1 MVYNTW
7 LFRLT
12 LIISPLLLSALV
24 FSGCA
29 TSVTLKKSDRELI
42 RSISINKDVK
52 IPDDMVYQGPTQTWG
67 ISMGVIGVAKG
78 AAAAMTDKDLINE
91 VMGNNQIDLRQ
102 IVREQFAEEMIAAG
116 VFPLIVSEGG
126 DAVVILEIRIW
137 GLAQAHAF
145 TDQLKPMLNVK
156 GTLVQANG
164 TVLWERV
171 DYVTAFHDQTPRYT
185 LEEYLQNPQ
194 YIREAFTAC
203 AKIVSQGLVNDIKK
217 E

>member
-1 MVYNTW
+1 MVYNTR
-7 LFRLT
+7 LFRVN
-12 LIISPLLLSALV
+12 LIISPLLISALL

-52 IPDDMVYQGPTQTWG
+52 IPDDMFYQGPTQTWS
-67 ISMGVIGVAKG
+67 ISMGLIGATKA
-78 AAAAMTDKDLINE
+78 AAAAMTDKDLIKE

-102 IVREQFAEEMIAAG
+102 IVREQFAAETIAAG

-126 DAVVILEIRIW
+126 DAEVNLEIRVW

-145 TDQLKPMLNVK
+145 TDQLKPMLNVR

-164 TVLWERV
+164 TILWENF
-171 DYVTAFHDQTPRYT
+171 DYVTAFHDQTPRHT
-185 LEEYLQNPQ
+185 LEEYLQNPK
-194 YIREAFTAC
+194 YIREAFTTC
-203 AKIVSQGLVNDIKK
+203 AKIVSEGLVNDIKK
-217 E
+217 